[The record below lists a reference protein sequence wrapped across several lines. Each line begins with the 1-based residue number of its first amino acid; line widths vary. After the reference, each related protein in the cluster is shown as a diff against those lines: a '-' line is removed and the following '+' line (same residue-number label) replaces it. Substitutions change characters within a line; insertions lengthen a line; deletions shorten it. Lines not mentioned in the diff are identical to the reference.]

1 MTMTADYPISDTT
14 NSKAARLL
22 VVEDDPLNQQYLKL
36 LLRHEYTVE
45 TASDA
50 DEAFLKLAQQEFDLV
65 LLDIML
71 PRLSGL
77 EILEQLRR
85 HPDTEQI
92 PVILVSAKANPED
105 VAKGLQ
111 LGASDY
117 VTKPIEQNVLLAR
130 LQTQLKIKQLSDE
143 KDRTIQRLEEAKT
156 LNGQLSR
163 IASHDLKNPLHN
175 IQIAGHLLRDEVP
188 GNDRALQLLN
198 SIDMGVTAMRSI
210 IRDFM
215 DLIALQTG
223 VIEFNQEA
231 VWLWEIIIGTA
242 MQYEIPAEEKNI
254 TLEIKDVE
262 GEVIA
267 DRSRLEQIVTNLV
280 SNAVKYSPIGSTV
293 RIWTEPHSGCVR
305 LCVADEGAGVPE
317 AERDQL
323 FQEFA
328 RISTRPTGGEDSTGL
343 GLWIVRHLATHQNGQ
358 VGADFPDEGG
368 SVFWV
373 QLPSVDHPDSSC

>member
-1 MTMTADYPISDTT
+1 
-14 NSKAARLL
+14 

-36 LLRHEYTVE
+36 LLRHDYTV
-45 TASDA
+45 DA
-50 DEAFLKLAQQEFDLV
+50 AFDAEEAFEKLAQQTFDLV
-65 LLDIML
+65 VLDIML
-71 PRLSGL
+71 PGLSGL
-77 EILEQLRR
+77 DMLKQLRS
-85 HPDTEQI
+85 HPDTAQI
-92 PVILVSAKANPED
+92 PVILVSAKANPDD
-105 VAKGLQ
+105 VARGLQ

-117 VTKPIEQNVLLAR
+117 ITKPIEQNVLLAR
-130 LQTQLKIKQLSDE
+130 LETQLKIKELSDE

-175 IQIAGHLLRDEVP
+175 IQIAGHLLRDEVN
-188 GNDRALQLLN
+188 GNDRALQLLDG
-198 SIDMGVTAMRSI
+198 IDMGITTMRGI

-223 VIEFNQEA
+223 AIEFTMEA
-231 VWLWEIIIGTA
+231 VWLWEVIIGIA
-242 MQYEIPAEEKNI
+242 MQYEIPAEKKDI
-254 TLEIKDVE
+254 TIELKDIE

-267 DRSRLEQIVTNLV
+267 DRSRLEQIMANLV

-293 RIWTEPHSGCVR
+293 SIWTETHNGCVR
-305 LCVADEGAGVPE
+305 LCVADDGAGVPE
-317 AERDQL
+317 AERELL

-328 RISTRPTGGEDSTGL
+328 QISTRPTGGEDSSGL

-358 VGADFPDEGG
+358 VGADFPDDGG